1 MALMARR
8 TKKAEN
14 GRLGQEDWLA
24 GALEAIAR
32 EGGGVLT
39 IEKLVARLG
48 VSRGS
53 FYWHF
58 RDRAD
63 FVRQLVDYWAE
74 LFTREVSREITET
87 REDAEQG
94 LLRLAEFIVS
104 RRLARYDIAVRAWAL
119 HDPLA
124 ARGVRKVDE
133 YRLQIVRS
141 LFEEMGFA
149 GEELETRARTFVVY
163 YSLELGLFSRMSRK
177 DQLAQVRRRHRML
190 TESND

>member
-1 MALMARR
+1 MARG
-8 TKKAEN
+8 TKTAEN
-14 GRLGQEDWLA
+14 GRLGREDWLA
-24 GALEAIAR
+24 HALEAIAK

-74 LFTREVSREITET
+74 LFTREVSREVADA
-87 REDAEQG
+87 REDAEEG
-94 LLRLAEFIVS
+94 LLRLAELIVS

-119 HDPLA
+119 HDPVA

-177 DQLAQVRRRHRML
+177 DQLAQVRRRHRLL
-190 TESND
+190 TASKV